1 LVARKSVAQDSSLEQ
16 NLGEVS
22 LMLTETTTKLEECT
36 AADGQTWYDLYNW
49 LLPLV
54 EMWVRDARV
63 SSWYGQHREIAED
76 IAHEAVMRTF
86 RYHQRADRG
95 EMSPI
100 GSLKALSRVIARNYF
115 RDWRKKDWC
124 LVRSSQDEGEVNPFE
139 ASLLAREVADAAQIA
154 LDHLMLD
161 SIIATVAQVVANF
174 PQGQKAALL
183 TDLAN
188 MSDLDGTEPTRLE
201 QAFSNV
207 GVQLSDYRRPRS
219 SDPAAR
225 GRDAALRSIAYKRL
239 KHEVKV

>member
-1 LVARKSVAQDSSLEQ
+1 
-16 NLGEVS
+16 
-22 LMLTETTTKLEECT
+22 MLTEPTIKLDECT

-54 EMWVRDARV
+54 EMWVRDSRV
-63 SSWYGQHREIAED
+63 SSWYGQHREITEE

-86 RYHQRADRG
+86 RYQQRADRG
-95 EMSPI
+95 EMPPI

-124 LVRSSQDEGEVNPFE
+124 LVRSSQDEGDANPFE
-139 ASLLAREVADAAQIA
+139 ANLLAREVADAAQIA

-161 SIIATVAQVVANF
+161 SILTTVAQVVATF

-188 MSDLDGTEPTRLE
+188 MSDLDGAEPTRLE
-201 QAFSNV
+201 QALSNV